1 MFGKR
6 PDPAAVAAWNH
17 TYLEHTRDQQ
27 DPKRCAVPGCTGRFP
42 CAPRVEAAEL
52 LILAGIGVPD
62 DPGQ

>member
-1 MFGKR
+1 MFFKR
-6 PDPAAVAAWNH
+6 PDPAQVEAWNR
-17 TYLEHTRDQQ
+17 TYLEHTRDPQ
-27 DPKRCAVPGCTGRFP
+27 DPSRCAVSGCTGRFP